1 MKKKITKYSAFI
13 FGILIIILAA
23 IGYHMRR
30 ELAKEK
36 EIKAEIEKYNKYA
49 AFYNQSNSAILGDFG
64 EYYFDTF
71 TENKKRLKKVR
82 RVDLLEL
89 NSMRQKLNSLD
100 ESISKI
106 EVVINEKPEFKNIDN
121 YIKEYI
127 EAIKEEKKLDLEIL
141 DYYEKG
147 VYKEDNYEGAIF
159 LQSAYLNTSR
169 KSNEKY
175 GVYVEVMK
183 VLIKSQKEKEIE
195 RLRKK
200 GRKAAMALVMFINNT
215 EDFSQILISQKW
227 KF

>member
-1 MKKKITKYSAFI
+1 MEIQDFRESSHSSYFKEWYGKIIWK
-13 FGILIIILAA
+13 G
-23 IGYHMRR
+23 
-30 ELAKEK
+30 K
-36 EIKAEIEKYNKYA
+36 EIRVRLTISKECDNIEIEKYNKYA

-147 VYKEDNYEGAIF
+147 VYKEDSYEGAIF

-175 GVYVEVMK
+175 GVK
-183 VLIKSQKEKEIE
+183 PKT
-195 RLRKK
+195 
-200 GRKAAMALVMFINNT
+200 F
-215 EDFSQILISQKW
+215 
-227 KF
+227 